1 MTLHSGVP
9 SLRDLCAVFTSQHN
23 LYWTEAANCTQTD
36 PIAHK
41 LELIDKPSSL
51 ISSWQSGHNSSEGGA
66 CNFLSSSSPGLED
79 PCMSLRSQEP
89 TAVFLKYN
97 WLLVYE

>member
-23 LYWTEAANCTQTD
+23 SYWTEAANCTQTD

-41 LELIDKPSSL
+41 LELIDEPSSL
-51 ISSWQSGHNSSEGGA
+51 ISSWQSGRNSSEGGA
-66 CNFLSSSSPGLED
+66 CNFLSSGSPGLEETVYVAKESGAD
-79 PCMSLRSQEP
+79 SSL
-89 TAVFLKYN
+89 VKI
-97 WLLVYE
+97 